1 MNLPT
6 LATGAKVEK
15 SLDIAKMVL
24 FAPPALA
31 ILASVLIAFFVVWPR
46 FNDVLGLQKSNK
58 ILRESALVL
67 EQKAT
72 ALESVDRSRLKTQ
85 LLAAD
90 QLIPSD
96 KNIFNFIG
104 QVEETRNSSG
114 VAITNLSV
122 GSVGQFGTAKPD
134 ASGKA
139 APTPPPA
146 PDAGDPSIVGASEV
160 QMKLSLTSDYRSF
173 VQFLD
178 GIYALPRVAIVRD
191 IAFASVDSQ
200 ITTTMTINA
209 LWAPLPTELASVE
222 SPLLT
227 LTKNQEDLLAKIET
241 SGTST
246 SQLPVPEVPKGR
258 NDIFTPFGQ

>member
-15 SLDIAKMVL
+15 FDITKVIL

-46 FNDVLGLQKSNK
+46 FNDVLSLQKSNK
-58 ILRESALVL
+58 TLRDNALAL

-72 ALESVDRSRLKTQ
+72 ALESLDRSRLKSQ
-85 LLAAD
+85 LLAAN
-90 QLIPSD
+90 QLVPSD

-122 GSVGQFGTAKPD
+122 GTVGQFGTAKPD
-134 ASGKA
+134 ASGA
-139 APTPPPA
+139 APSPPPA
-146 PDAGDPSIVGASEV
+146 GEVTDPSVTGAGEV

-173 VQFLD
+173 LQFLD
-178 GIYALPRVAIVRD
+178 GVYALPRVVIVKD
-191 IAFASVDSQ
+191 LSFASADSQ
-200 ITTTMTINA
+200 ITTSMTINA
-209 LWAPLPTELASVE
+209 LWQELPTALAAVE

-227 LTKNQEDLLAKIET
+227 LTKNQEELLAKIET

-246 SQLPVPEVPKGR
+246 TQTIVPEVPKGR